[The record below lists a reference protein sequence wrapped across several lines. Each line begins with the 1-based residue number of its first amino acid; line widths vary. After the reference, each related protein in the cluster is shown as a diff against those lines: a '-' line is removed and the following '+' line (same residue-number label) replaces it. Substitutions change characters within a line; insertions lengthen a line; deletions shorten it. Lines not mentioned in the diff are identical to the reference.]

1 MTTSEKH
8 KAVRTNTML
17 WIAAM
22 LLPGLFYVTMGAA
35 RFPWPVLVPLL
46 LLGPMI
52 ASNQMLARAIGKPS
66 DESPGEPRS
75 GN

>member
-1 MTTSEKH
+1 MTTSEKQ
-8 KAVRTNTML
+8 KAVRTNSLL

-22 LLPGLFYVTMGAA
+22 LLPGLFYLIMASA
-35 RFPWPVLVPLL
+35 RFPWPVLMPFL
-46 LLGPMI
+46 LLGPMM

-66 DESPGEPRS
+66 DDGAGEAKS